1 MASDAEFVAYVR
13 EQAGLG
19 EALSCRRMFGEY
31 ALYLDGRVVALVCDN
46 MLFVKPTDAG
56 RAMLDTVEE
65 APPYP
70 GAKPHWR
77 MDEVLDDGETLGRL
91 LRATAAALPLPR
103 PKARPK
109 ARAPGPAATSR
120 RR

>member
-1 MASDAEFVAYVR
+1 MASDAEFVGYVC

-19 EALSCRRMFGEY
+19 DALSCRKMFGEY

-46 MLFVKPTDAG
+46 MLFVKPTAAG
-56 RAMLDTVEE
+56 RALLGTVEE

-77 MDEVLDDGETLGRL
+77 MDEVLDDGERLGRL
-91 LRATAAALPLPR
+91 LTVTAAALPLPK
-103 PKARPK
+103 PKAP
-109 ARAPGPAATSR
+109 R

>member
-1 MASDAEFVAYVR
+1 MASDQDFVDYVV

-19 EALSCRRMFGEY
+19 AVLSYRRMFGEF

-46 MLFVKPTDAG
+46 MLFVKPTIAG
-56 RAMLDTVEE
+56 RAVLDAVEE

-77 MDEVLDDGETLGRL
+77 MDEVLDDGERLGRL
-91 LRATAAALPLPR
+91 LVATAGALPLPR
-103 PKARPK
+103 P
-109 ARAPGPAATSR
+109 RAPR
-120 RR
+120 QR

>member
-1 MASDAEFVAYVR
+1 MASDVDFVAYVC

-19 EALSCRRMFGEY
+19 DALSYRKMFGEY
-31 ALYLDGRVVALVCDN
+31 ALYVDGRVVALVCDN

-56 RAMLDTVEE
+56 RALLGAVEE

-77 MDEVLDDGETLGRL
+77 LDEVLDDGERLGRL

-103 PKARPK
+103 PKAPRK
-109 ARAPGPAATSR
+109 R
-120 RR
+120 

>member
-1 MASDAEFVAYVR
+1 MASDVDFVAYVC

-19 EALSCRRMFGEY
+19 DALSYRKMFGEY

-56 RAMLDTVEE
+56 HALLGAVEE

-77 MDEVLDDGETLGRL
+77 LDEVLDDGERLGRL

-103 PKARPK
+103 PKAPRK
-109 ARAPGPAATSR
+109 R
-120 RR
+120 

>member
-1 MASDAEFVAYVR
+1 MASDVDFVAYVC

-19 EALSCRRMFGEY
+19 DALSYRKMFGEY

-56 RAMLDTVEE
+56 RALLDAVEE

-70 GAKPHWR
+70 GARPHWR
-77 MDEVLDDGETLGRL
+77 LDEVLDDGERLGRL
-91 LRATAAALPLPR
+91 LRVTATTLPLPR
-103 PKARPK
+103 PKAPRK
-109 ARAPGPAATSR
+109 R
-120 RR
+120 

>member
-1 MASDAEFVAYVR
+1 MASDVDFVAYVC

-19 EALSCRRMFGEY
+19 DALSYRKMFGEY

-56 RAMLDTVEE
+56 RALLDAVEE
-65 APPYP
+65 ALPYP

-77 MDEVLDDGETLGRL
+77 LDEVLDDGERLGRL
-91 LRATAAALPLPR
+91 LRVTATALPLPR
-103 PKARPK
+103 PKAPRK
-109 ARAPGPAATSR
+109 R
-120 RR
+120 